1 MPNAISNTFSDKE
14 TFYISYIYIYILEL
28 SNYVTT
34 SLIQDFIEFLSIK
47 YMEKNVNID
56 TNLAYVMWTTS
67 VEF

>member
-14 TFYISYIYIYILEL
+14 TFYISYIYILEL